1 VTAGQLGY
9 PIAAG
14 GERQKGVEPGHSTPY
29 GTVRHNHPMSTVA
42 DIATAVDAL
51 TDAAAAQLRSDALG
65 AFLDD
70 WEAKHGELTPDEL
83 ARATNELTLPP

>member
-1 VTAGQLGY
+1 
-9 PIAAG
+9 
-14 GERQKGVEPGHSTPY
+14 
-29 GTVRHNHPMSTVA
+29 MSTVA

-51 TDAAAAQLRSDALG
+51 TDAAAAKLRSDVLG

-83 ARATNELTLPP
+83 ARATNELTLTP